1 MSEEQDGSIKSYG
14 RGRGRTKRGHD
25 SFADSN
31 DDAGSLKCQRTISEE
46 EKKYFISYQKEMDE
60 RRDRYERIVKLS
72 RDIIIECKR
81 IIFQLHRIIIVDAS
95 TNKEEVLNEADRR
108 LKEVRN
114 KMLRQM
120 AKELYSLDQY
130 YYLKSYDWALEEYIE
145 ALAFY
150 KFLMSSEVLLYSEVI
165 DILQFADLDSEE
177 NKKLVFVFSN
187 FPFSIQIFNMS
198 GFYIELPETTY
209 LMGLFDVGG
218 ELMRLAISEISSG
231 NSDRAVNI
239 VNYMRSLHGCY
250 EFLGNI
256 MHTVEWTKK
265 SQVFRDCLMK
275 VENALYK
282 WKIREN
288 DMLYVANIGA
298 SLLT

>member
-1 MSEEQDGSIKSYG
+1 MSKEQDGSIKSYG
-14 RGRGRTKRGHD
+14 RGGSRTKRGHD
-25 SFADSN
+25 SFADGN
-31 DDAGSLKCQRTISEE
+31 DDVGSLKCQRIITEE
-46 EKKYFISYQKEMDE
+46 EKKDFISYQKEMDE
-60 RRDRYERIVKLS
+60 RRDRYERIVKQS
-72 RDIIIECKR
+72 RDVIIECKR
-81 IIFQLHRIIIVDAS
+81 IIFQLHRTIIVNTS

-114 KMLRQM
+114 KMLRQI
-120 AKELYSLDQY
+120 AEELYSLDHY

-150 KFLMSSEVLLYSEVI
+150 KFLISGEVLLYSEII
-165 DILQFADLDSEE
+165 DILQFADLVSEE
-177 NKKLVFVFSN
+177 NKK
-187 FPFSIQIFNMS
+187 
-198 GFYIELPETTY
+198 FYIELPEITY

-218 ELMRLAISEISSG
+218 ELMRLAISEISAG
-231 NSDRAVNI
+231 NSNTAVNI

-256 MHTVEWTKK
+256 VHTAEWTKK

-288 DMLYVANIGA
+288 DMLIDA

>member
-46 EKKYFISYQKEMDE
+46 EKSISSVTKKLSGKFLEMDE

-177 NKKLVFVFSN
+177 NKK
-187 FPFSIQIFNMS
+187 
-198 GFYIELPETTY
+198 FYIELPETTY

>member
-1 MSEEQDGSIKSYG
+1 LVHITSHS
-14 RGRGRTKRGHD
+14 
-25 SFADSN
+25 
-31 DDAGSLKCQRTISEE
+31 SL
-46 EKKYFISYQKEMDE
+46 
-60 RRDRYERIVKLS
+60 
-72 RDIIIECKR
+72 
-81 IIFQLHRIIIVDAS
+81 
-95 TNKEEVLNEADRR
+95 EEVLNEADRR

-114 KMLRQM
+114 KMLRQI
-120 AKELYSLDQY
+120 AEELYSLDHY

-150 KFLMSSEVLLYSEVI
+150 KFLISGEVLLYSEII
-165 DILQFADLDSEE
+165 DILQFADLVSEE
-177 NKKLVFVFSN
+177 NKK
-187 FPFSIQIFNMS
+187 
-198 GFYIELPETTY
+198 FYIELPEITY

-218 ELMRLAISEISSG
+218 ELMRLAISEISAG
-231 NSDRAVNI
+231 NSNTAVNI

-256 MHTVEWTKK
+256 VHTAEWTKK

-288 DMLYVANIGA
+288 DMLIDA
-298 SLLT
+298 SLLTIV

>member
-177 NKKLVFVFSN
+177 NKK
-187 FPFSIQIFNMS
+187 
-198 GFYIELPETTY
+198 FYIELPETTY